1 MLSSNCLLLVVICHE
16 LLKKWKQNLALN
28 FLSVWKGH
36 KLSFVCFSQ
45 HWVGMKIDLS
55 LNIQQKK
62 SWRECIFQQLSADTL
77 GFLWQQK
84 DHLSPSAEIPL
95 SYPFPSS
102 AKIPIEGI
110 GKFSFNFPELCICQC
125 CPPMTMRTFWSPPKR
140 HSSGWH
146 EKNAI
151 CYLGRAVYCLT
162 IVKKSYDGVFPWRYL
177 KKKQHLW
184 ETSLCQHILS
194 KP

>member
-1 MLSSNCLLLVVICHE
+1 MKTKFCIEFSFSLEGTQVVLRLLFSTLSRHE
-16 LLKKWKQNLALN
+16 NRTVPK
-28 FLSVWKGH
+28 H
-36 KLSFVCFSQ
+36 TT
-45 HWVGMKIDLS
+45 
-55 LNIQQKK
+55 KK

-125 CPPMTMRTFWSPPKR
+125 CPPMTMRTFWSSPKR

-177 KKKQHLW
+177 KKKQHLL